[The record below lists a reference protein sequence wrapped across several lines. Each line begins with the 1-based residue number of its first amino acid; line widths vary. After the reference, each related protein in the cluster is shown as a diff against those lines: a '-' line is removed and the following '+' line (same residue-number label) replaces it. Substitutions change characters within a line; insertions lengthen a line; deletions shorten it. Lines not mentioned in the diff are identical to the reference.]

1 MDHTL
6 FEYMVLGA
14 VLLLAIIIDMGAFSR
29 KGHVMT
35 LKSALYQSIFWVGL
49 ALAYW
54 IFVWYEDGVRYATK
68 YISAYLM
75 EKSLSIDNIFVFIII
90 FNYFKIKSVD
100 KNRALLV
107 GVLMAIILRIIFIAL
122 GVEIINR
129 FHWIMYIFGAFLLY
143 TGFKLFVQKDDHQ
156 LDLDKNKLFKWA
168 NRVLPITYKDSN
180 GKYFTKI
187 KGKTYLTTLSIVV
200 LVIAVTDLVFAVDSI
215 PTVVSLVRDSA
226 GVPFSDTD
234 IMIIYSSNIFA
245 ILGLRSLFFLLQG
258 AADKFDY
265 LQQGIA
271 VVLIFIGFKMLVEY
285 FDIHIPIG
293 ISLAVILASVGLSI
307 VMSLFYD
314 KRKGRI
320 VPDEHLLNADED
332 AGTGAGN

>member
-1 MDHTL
+1 MGHTL
-6 FEYMVLGA
+6 FEYMVLGI
-14 VLLLAIIIDMGAFSR
+14 VLLIAIIIDMGAFSK
-29 KGHVMT
+29 KGQVMT

-54 IFVWYEDGVRYATK
+54 FFVWYEDGTRYATK

-90 FNYFKIKSVD
+90 FNYFKIKSTD
-100 KNRALLV
+100 KNRALLI
-107 GVLMAIILRIIFIAL
+107 GVLLAIVLRIIFIAV

-129 FHWIMYIFGAFLLY
+129 FHWIMYVFGAFLLY
-143 TGFKLFVQKDDHQ
+143 TGLKLFLQKDDHQ

-180 GKYFTKI
+180 GKYLTKI
-187 KGKTYLTTLSIVV
+187 KGRTYLTVLSIVV
-200 LVIAVTDLVFAVDSI
+200 LVIAVTDVVFAVDSI

-226 GVPFSDTD
+226 GVPFTDTD

-258 AADKFDY
+258 AADKFDF

-271 VVLIFIGFKMLVEY
+271 VVLVFIGFKMLIE
-285 FDIHIPIG
+285 FFHIHIPIG
-293 ISLAVILASVGLSI
+293 ISLAVIVLSVGLSI
-307 VMSLFYD
+307 AMSLLYD
-314 KRKGRI
+314 KTKGGIVRRKQSFQNNEEL
-320 VPDEHLLNADED
+320 DAD
-332 AGTGAGN
+332 N